1 MDSRNGSMTLC
12 RKELKEKGLAQK
24 ALLILDNAPF
34 HPEVECLS
42 SDDGEITC
50 LYQPPNTTSLTQP
63 MDQGVLETL
72 KQCYKRDSHAG

>member
-12 RKELKEKGLAQK
+12 RKELREKGLAQK

-42 SDDGEITC
+42 SDDGK
-50 LYQPPNTTSLTQP
+50 SLPAPKHDFLDPAYGSRGTRNAQA
-63 MDQGVLETL
+63 MLQ
-72 KQCYKRDSHAG
+72 A